1 MLSDSESLSKAT
13 VFERSLWKTK
23 FDLTRP
29 RMMSLIYRIQETTS
43 DNSNR
48 EPFIADQ
55 EKVFFG
61 NAFCFGELSDGTHYI
76 SYQEKSAFF
85 RIVHESLSSHKDEL
99 EKLLDGLEHWEIVEI
114 KEIEQIQGL
123 CFAMKFKPEGK
134 ETQAIGIT
142 ADLVPVYPITSCD
155 FIQKELTVYTQSVLP
170 FSLEDYIKRGDVFRL
185 IHRDEIDTGI
195 IENELIKQLPEDAKR
210 GFRIAKFIKCKNVFP
225 SDDLVYN
232 QEQDITTYG
241 LKPLCRSY
249 TVRRI
254 FLHILMQCRNTNIF
268 TELTDG
274 VPALM
279 ILDLY
284 RDLLGRKQDLI
295 DPVISSMDPADRH
308 IPLSGP
314 SRFDIESVD
323 MLCELLDSFGVK
335 EPYETL
341 V

>member
-99 EKLLDGLEHWEIVEI
+99 EKLLDGLEHWEILEI
-114 KEIEQIQGL
+114 KEIEKIQGL
-123 CFAMKFKPEGK
+123 CFVMKFKPEGR
-134 ETQAIGIT
+134 ETHAIGVT
-142 ADLVPVYPITSCD
+142 ADLVPAYPITSCD
-155 FIQKELTVYTQSVLP
+155 FSWEFIREELNVHAKSVLP
-170 FSLEDYIKRGDVFRL
+170 FSLEDYIDRGDVYML
-185 IHRDEIDTGI
+185 IHHGEIDTGI
-195 IENELIKQLPEDAKR
+195 IENELIKQLPEGAKR
-210 GFRIAKFIKCKNVFP
+210 GFRIAKFLMQNVFP
-225 SDDLVYN
+225 SDRMVYN
-232 QEQDITTYG
+232 QEPDILIYG
-241 LKPLCRSY
+241 LKPMCRSY

-254 FLHILMQCRNTNIF
+254 FLHILIQCRKTHIF
-268 TELTDG
+268 CEFTDG
-274 VPALM
+274 VLALM

-284 RDLLGRKQDLI
+284 WRIQRNRRTQ
-295 DPVISSMDPADRH
+295 
-308 IPLSGP
+308 
-314 SRFDIESVD
+314 
-323 MLCELLDSFGVK
+323 
-335 EPYETL
+335 
-341 V
+341 